1 MNLTNKFRNYFML
14 LLATVCISSFTHLS
28 YAQTNSGFINASPT
42 IRYQYIGTYDV
53 NKLNNILN
61 NDVPAI
67 VESKINYTQ
76 AKNAVKLYK
85 VEYSSVVPEQSNR
98 PTIASG
104 IIAIPATGA
113 KLMPMVS
120 YQHGTIYGN
129 MGVPSTPDNSWETQ
143 LMIAQFGGQ
152 GYVVIG
158 ADYFGLGSSKEKDSY
173 IVINSQVQAS
183 YDMYEAA
190 KIILAK
196 ENISITDFFIS
207 GWSQGGVITM
217 AFLEKLEASGVK
229 VKAAGTAAAQCDG
242 FVMTNGFL
250 SHPRKIDAPWV
261 TCMFI
266 LTAFSFEEY
275 YQVPGL
281 ARGVFTDEQYEVAK
295 RVYMKDTTLEY
306 KDFPFDLHKLIR
318 PEYFDAAYFKQ
329 SVYGKL
335 LSDMHPY
342 RWDIKTPVH
351 MYYGDIDQCL
361 TIGLARLPYDWQ
373 KAIGN
378 DKVEAFSVGADG
390 THRIAYGRAVPEWK
404 KWFDS
409 LLTK

>member
-1 MNLTNKFRNYFML
+1 MKSIKITCSSLLVTVL
-14 LLATVCISSFTHLS
+14 LLANVH
-28 YAQTNSGFINASPT
+28 AQTNAAYINATPG

-53 NKLNNILN
+53 NKLNQILTKT
-61 NDVPAI
+61 VAEYL
-67 VESKINYTQ
+67 ESPVNYTA
-76 AKNAVKLYK
+76 AKNAVKLYR
-85 VEYSSVVPEQSNR
+85 VEYNSVVPEQNNR
-98 PTIASG
+98 PTVASG

-113 KLMPMVS
+113 KSMPLVS

-173 IVINSQVQAS
+173 IVVNSQVQAS

-190 KIILAK
+190 KIIMAK
-196 ENISITDFFIS
+196 ENISITDFFIT

-217 AFLEKLEASGVK
+217 AFLERLESYKVN

-242 FVMTNGFL
+242 YVMTNGFL

-275 YQVPGL
+275 YQIPGL
-281 ARGVFTDEQYEVAK
+281 AKGVFTDEQYEIAK
-295 RVYMKDTTLEY
+295 RVYMKDPTLEY
-306 KDFPFDLHKLIR
+306 KDFPLDLHKLIR
-318 PEYFDAAYFKQ
+318 PEYFDAAYYKQ

-335 LSDMHPY
+335 MGDMHPY

-361 TIGLARLPYDWQ
+361 TIDLARLPYNWQ

-378 DKVEAFSVGADG
+378 DKVEVFSVGADG
-390 THRIAYGRAVPEWK
+390 THRLAYGRAVPEWK

>member
-1 MNLTNKFRNYFML
+1 MKKNIFCVVFC
-14 LLATVCISSFTHLS
+14 LLAISFAYSQNTK
-28 YAQTNSGFINASPT
+28 FIEVSPT
-42 IRYQYIGTYDV
+42 VRYQYLGTYDV
-53 NKLNNILN
+53 TKLTNILKK
-61 NDVPAI
+61 DVPSI
-67 VESKINYTQ
+67 IETNVSYTDP
-76 AKNAVKLYK
+76 KNAVKLYR
-85 VEYSSVVPEQSNR
+85 VEYNSIVPEQNNR
-98 PTIASG
+98 PTVASG
-104 IIAIPATGA
+104 MIAIPATGA
-113 KLMPMVS
+113 KSMPLIS

-158 ADYFGLGSSKEKDSY
+158 ADYFGLGMSKEKDSY

-190 KIILAK
+190 KVILAK
-196 ENISITDFFIS
+196 EGISVTDFFIS
-207 GWSQGGVITM
+207 GWSQGGVITL
-217 AFLEKLEASGVK
+217 AFLQKLEASHVK
-229 VKAAGTAAAQCDG
+229 VKAAGTAAGQNDG
-242 FVMTNGFL
+242 FVLTNGYL

-261 TCMFI
+261 SCLFI

-275 YQVPGL
+275 YQIPGL
-281 ARGVFTDEQYEVAK
+281 ARGFFTDEQYETAK

-318 PEYFDAAYFKQ
+318 PEYFDPAYFQQ
-329 SVYGKL
+329 SAYGKL
-335 LSDMHPY
+335 LSNVCPY
-342 RWDIKTPVH
+342 RFDMKTPVR

-361 TIGLARLPYDWQ
+361 PIELARLAYNWQ

-378 DKVEAFSVGADG
+378 DKMEVFSCGPDA
-390 THRIAYGRAVPEWK
+390 THRITYGRAVLEWK

-409 LLTK
+409 LKEK

>member
-1 MNLTNKFRNYFML
+1 MKKNILFLIVSLFVVNFSHAQNKDF
-14 LLATVCISSFTHLS
+14 VVV
-28 YAQTNSGFINASPT
+28 SPT
-42 IRYQYIGTYDV
+42 VRYQYIGTYDV
-53 NKLNNILN
+53 TKLNNILN
-61 NDVPAI
+61 KDVPAI
-67 VESKINYTQ
+67 IEAKVSFTA
-76 AKNAVKLYK
+76 AKNAVKLYR
-85 VEYSSVVPEQSNR
+85 VEYSSVVPEQNNR
-98 PTIASG
+98 PTVASG

-113 KLMPMVS
+113 RSMPLVS
-120 YQHGTIYGN
+120 YQHGTIYST

-143 LMIAQFGGQ
+143 LMIAQFAGQ

-190 KIILAK
+190 KLILSK
-196 ENISITDFFIS
+196 ESINISEFFIS

-217 AFLEKLEASGVK
+217 AFLEKLEKSKVK
-229 VKAAGTAAAQCDG
+229 VKAAGTAAAQCEG

-275 YQVPGL
+275 YQIPGL
-281 ARGVFTDEQYEVAK
+281 AKGLFTDEQYEVAK
-295 RVYMKDTTLEY
+295 RVYLKDTTLQY
-306 KDFPFDLHKLIR
+306 NDFPFDLHKLIR
-318 PEYFDAAYFKQ
+318 PEYFDPAYFR
-329 SVYGKL
+329 SSTYGKL
-335 LSDMHPY
+335 INEIHPY

-373 KAIGN
+373 KAMGN
-378 DKVEAFSVGADG
+378 DKVEVFSAGSDA
-390 THRIAYGRAVPEWK
+390 THRLTYGRAVPEWK

-409 LLTK
+409 MLVK

>member
-1 MNLTNKFRNYFML
+1 MILSLFVVNFSHAQNKDF
-14 LLATVCISSFTHLS
+14 VVV
-28 YAQTNSGFINASPT
+28 SPT
-42 IRYQYIGTYDV
+42 VRYQYIGTYDV
-53 NKLNNILN
+53 TKLNNILN
-61 NDVPAI
+61 KDVPAI
-67 VESKINYTQ
+67 IEAKVSFTA
-76 AKNAVKLYK
+76 AKNAVKLYR
-85 VEYSSVVPEQSNR
+85 VEYSSVVPEQNNR
-98 PTIASG
+98 PTVASG

-113 KLMPMVS
+113 RSMPLVS
-120 YQHGTIYGN
+120 YQHGTIYST

-143 LMIAQFGGQ
+143 LMIAQFAGQ

-190 KIILAK
+190 KLILSK
-196 ENISITDFFIS
+196 ESINISEFFIS

-217 AFLEKLEASGVK
+217 AFLEKLEKSKVK
-229 VKAAGTAAAQCDG
+229 VKAAGTAAAQCEG

-275 YQVPGL
+275 YQIPGL
-281 ARGVFTDEQYEVAK
+281 AKGLFTDEQYEVAK
-295 RVYMKDTTLEY
+295 RVYLKDTTLQY
-306 KDFPFDLHKLIR
+306 NDFPFDLHKLIR
-318 PEYFDAAYFKQ
+318 PEYFDPAYFR
-329 SVYGKL
+329 SSAYGKL
-335 LSDMHPY
+335 INEIHPY

-373 KAIGN
+373 KAMGN
-378 DKVEAFSVGADG
+378 DKVEVFSAGSDA
-390 THRIAYGRAVPEWK
+390 THRLTYGRAVPEWK

-409 LLTK
+409 MLVK